1 MLPSFFRFSTA
12 ALPERERLAMFR
24 EAFGRNLSN
33 MDIMPLDENCWAEIE
48 LRALPSACIMW
59 GTNSAHRFEMLHDR
73 SRGSDEL
80 ALLWVSSPDGR
91 PPKRLT
97 QVGKEVTLDSGMAVL
112 TTCESPLSAVC
123 ASMPHHTTIKLDRSR
138 LQPLLTNLDDALM
151 RPIHQESKA
160 LRLLK
165 SYVGSFREEQ
175 PTGAEL
181 EHAVV
186 THICDLI
193 ALAIGTDRDARE
205 LARGR
210 GLSAARLDAAK
221 RLILKNLSDQHFS
234 VANAALAQGVTPRYV
249 QMLFEREG
257 TTFSAYLLER
267 RLAWAQRRLSDP
279 SQADRQ
285 IGTIALDAGF
295 GDLSYFNRAFR
306 RAYGETPS
314 DVRYRTLRVDRH
326 GRSRSVR

>member
-1 MLPSFFRFSTA
+1 MLPSFFRFSTS

-33 MDIMPLDENCWAEIE
+33 MDIMPLDETCWAEIE

-91 PPKRLT
+91 PPKKLT

-112 TTCESPLSAVC
+112 TTCGSPLSAVC
-123 ASMPHHTTIKLDRSR
+123 VSMPSHTTIKLDRSR
-138 LQPLLTNLDDALM
+138 LQPLLANPDDALM
-151 RPIHQESKA
+151 RPIHPKSGA

-193 ALAIGTDRDARE
+193 ALAIGTDRDATE

-221 RLILKNLSDQHFS
+221 RLVLKSLNDQHFS
-234 VANAALAQGVTPRYV
+234 IADVAFAQGVTPRYV
-249 QMLFEREG
+249 QMLFEGEG
-257 TTFSAYLLER
+257 TTFSSYLLER
-267 RLAWAQRRLSDP
+267 RLAWAYRRLCDP
-279 SQADRQ
+279 SQAERR
-285 IGTIALDAGF
+285 IGSIALDAGF

-314 DVRYRTLRVDRH
+314 DVRYRALRAGLQGCSRPDR
-326 GRSRSVR
+326 